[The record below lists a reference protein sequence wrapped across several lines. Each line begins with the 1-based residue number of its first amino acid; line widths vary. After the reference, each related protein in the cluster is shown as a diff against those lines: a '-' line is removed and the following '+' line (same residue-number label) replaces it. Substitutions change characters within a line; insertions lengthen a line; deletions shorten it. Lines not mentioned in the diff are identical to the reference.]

1 MAGARCFGP
10 MPGDVPGQT
19 ICARTPGRDAPP
31 YPISRPMPL
40 SLRRLTRLLS
50 LSLLLSGSALAQSTG
65 TLAGVVLDADT
76 GAPLAAAN
84 VALPD
89 LNRGAVTDAEGRF
102 VLDAVPIGTH
112 VLRASTVGYEEARQT
127 ADVGADAT
135 TRAVLRLAAVDIRIG
150 EVVVEGRAVNLV
162 GTAGSAS
169 EGLVGQAQLAQRPL
183 LRVGE
188 VLETIPG
195 TIVTQ
200 HSGSGKAN
208 QFFLRGFNLDHG
220 TDFAASVEGV
230 PLNLPTHAHGQGYLD
245 LNFLIPELVEEVAFA
260 KGPQGA
266 SGGNFSTAGR
276 ADIRLVRRLDA
287 PLVQAEAGSDETA
300 AALVAGSASVGDG
313 TVLGAI
319 RGQVTDGPWVNPE
332 NGTLLSGMARY
343 TTGTARDGVSLTA
356 LAYHNDWDATDQIA
370 SRAVPGLYD
379 RLGTVDPTVG
389 GTTSRATLVGQWT
402 QTSPTGDATRATAYA
417 AYYSLN
423 LFSNFTYFLD
433 DPDRGD
439 QFEQEDRRV
448 YGGADLARDWRIAGL
463 GRSSRVTL
471 GAGVR
476 HDQILGVGLY
486 RTDARERIGTV
497 RDDAVTETNAGV
509 YGEVET
515 RWTEAIRTT
524 LGLRGDAF
532 RFDVASDQAANSGT
546 RTAALA
552 SPKAG
557 LVLGPWA
564 DTEVYLNAG
573 LGYHSNDA
581 RGTVI
586 TVDPASG
593 AAVDPVDPLVRT
605 RAAEA
610 GVRTAAVAGLQSTV
624 SLWAIGL
631 DSELVFVGDAG
642 GTEASDASRHVGVE
656 WANYLVATDWL
667 QLALDVALTRSRFL
681 DVPEGEDRIEN
692 SLGRVITGGVYL
704 GRPDGWMAS
713 LQVRHLGP
721 RPLTAD
727 GAVTAAASTLL
738 GAKVGTRV
746 GRVALSADVLNLLD
760 SDAADVSYFY
770 ASRLPGE
777 PAAGVDDLHIHPV
790 PPRSVRL
797 TASVRL

>member
-1 MAGARCFGP
+1 
-10 MPGDVPGQT
+10 
-19 ICARTPGRDAPP
+19 
-31 YPISRPMPL
+31 MPL
-40 SLRRLTRLLS
+40 SRRRHARLLA
-50 LSLLLSGSALAQSTG
+50 LVCLLPASALAQAVGSVT
-65 TLAGVVLDADT
+65 GVVLDADT

-84 VALPD
+84 VVLPALD
-89 LNRGAVTDAEGRF
+89 RGAVADADGLFR
-102 VLDAVPIGTH
+102 LDAVPAGART
-112 VLRASTVGYEEARQT
+112 LRASSVGYRDAEQRVTVEA
-127 ADVGADAT
+127 GAT
-135 TRAVLRLAAVDIRIG
+135 TRAVLVLSPADAGLG

-169 EGLVGQAQLAQRPL
+169 QGLVGRAQLAQRPL

-195 TIVTQ
+195 AIVTQ

-245 LNFLIPELVEEVAFA
+245 LNFLIPELVDEVAFA

-276 ADIRLVRRLDA
+276 ADIRLKRRLDA

-300 AALVAGSASVGDG
+300 AALLAGSTPVGDG
-313 TVLGAI
+313 TLLVAA

-332 NGTLLSGMARY
+332 NGTLASGIARY
-343 TTGTARDGVSLTA
+343 STGTDRNGLSLTA

-370 SRAVPGLYD
+370 ARAVPDLYD
-379 RLGTVDPTVG
+379 RLDTVDPTVG
-389 GTTSRATLVGQWT
+389 GTTSRATLVGRWAR
-402 QTSPTGDATRATAYA
+402 TSPTGTATRATAYA
-417 AYYSLN
+417 ATYSLN

-433 DPDRGD
+433 DPVRGD

-448 YGGADLARDWRIAGL
+448 YGGADLAHDWRIAGL
-463 GRSSRVTL
+463 GRSSRITV
-471 GAGVR
+471 GAGLR
-476 HDQILGVGLY
+476 HDQIGGVGLF

-497 RDDAVTETNAGV
+497 RDDAVAETNGSV

-515 RWTEAIRTT
+515 RWTEAVRTT
-524 LGLRGDAF
+524 LGVRVDAF
-532 RFDVASDQAANSGT
+532 RFDVASDRAANSGT

-557 LVLGPWA
+557 VVLGPWA
-564 DTEVYLNAG
+564 DTELYLNAG

-605 RAAEA
+605 RAAEV
-610 GVRTAAVAGLQSTV
+610 GLRTAAVDGLQSTV

-692 SLGRVITGGVYL
+692 SLGRVVTGGVYL

-738 GAKVGTRV
+738 GAKVGARV

-760 SDAADVSYFY
+760 SEAADVSYFY

-777 PAAGVDDLHIHPV
+777 PAAGVDDLHAHPV

-797 TASVRL
+797 TAAVRL